1 MRETNEEIRSEQSA
15 TAKMTE
21 IAHTLAL
28 DQVDHTLYF
37 ILISSDND
45 QFI

>member
-1 MRETNEEIRSEQSA
+1 LKRERKEKKEGKMRETNEEIRSEQSA

-28 DQVDHTLYF
+28 DQVDHTV
-37 ILISSDND
+37 
-45 QFI
+45 